1 MYRPLTGQDSRE
13 VSSAGHS
20 GRHAKPSPGG
30 LALAPPVDIFEDENG
45 FTLIADIFGDVK
57 EELVVRVTGDNLLI
71 ESATTIPAT
80 GSMEL
85 ACGEIQSPQYRRGF
99 TLSRELHPG
108 RIETKLAG
116 GMLNL
121 LIPKSEE
128 ARPRRAA
135 SMSAS
140 ADACP
145 AHQSGMHPHAAIVLQ
160 QPGLACRLTGSFC
173 RLVNFRAPP
182 DKPMNARH
190 SGLVNIVIH
199 SLAHRKRGQ
208 ARAGWWL
215 PVDSSTA

>member
-1 MYRPLTGQDSRE
+1 MYKPLKGQDSQE

-45 FTLIADIFGDVK
+45 FTLIADIFGDAK

-99 TLSRELHPG
+99 TLSRELHSG

-121 LIPKSEE
+121 RIPKSEE

-140 ADACP
+140 ADACSCSP
-145 AHQSGMHPHAAIVLQ
+145 GWDASARGDCVAA
-160 QPGLACRLTGSFC
+160 
-173 RLVNFRAPP
+173 
-182 DKPMNARH
+182 AR
-190 SGLVNIVIH
+190 SGLPIDWLLLSN
-199 SLAHRKRGQ
+199 GQ
-208 ARAGWWL
+208 FPGTAR
-215 PVDSSTA
+215 